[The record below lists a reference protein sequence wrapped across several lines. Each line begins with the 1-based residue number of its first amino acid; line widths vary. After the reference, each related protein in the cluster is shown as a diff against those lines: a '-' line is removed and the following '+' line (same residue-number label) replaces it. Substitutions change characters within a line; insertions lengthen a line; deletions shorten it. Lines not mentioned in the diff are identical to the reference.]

1 MFSLL
6 ISILFFILH
15 FELSRPSINS
25 CAVYLIIQECN
36 RVGSDRHNLC
46 WSHTNYFKEIFMDKL
61 ELDRKKAPAWFWL
74 ALVLL
79 VLTSIILYMIFTH
92 DGRDDQR
99 NTEKKTTLIDWD
111 LADPTIGIWLIPFS
125 VAVFSLHPHE
135 FLTMV

>member
-1 MFSLL
+1 MLEPYNQL
-6 ISILFFILH
+6 KK
-15 FELSRPSINS
+15 
-25 CAVYLIIQECN
+25 V
-36 RVGSDRHNLC
+36 
-46 WSHTNYFKEIFMDKL
+46 FMDKL

-111 LADPTIGIWLIPFS
+111 LADPILGSRILITS
-125 VAVFSLHPHE
+125 S
-135 FLTMV
+135 